1 MFMRRILKNILI
13 LFAHPAFEKS
23 RANKVLVNGLDRM
36 KGVTFHDLYQ
46 VYPDMDIDR
55 LHEQQL
61 LEQHDVIVFHHP
73 FFWYSGP
80 AILKQWQDL
89 VLVHG
94 WAYGHDGNALKG
106 KWLFNA
112 ITTGGPKAFYQIQ
125 GQSNRFSIRQ
135 LLSPFE
141 QTASMCN
148 MRYLPPFVVHGT
160 HSLNEKDMTMYHQ
173 MYHDYLSLFRDDKV
187 DTTLL
192 NKMDYLNEYPL
203 SKNF

>member
-1 MFMRRILKNILI
+1 MRRILKNILI

-23 RANKVLVNGLDRM
+23 RVNKVLVNGLDRM

-46 VYPDMDIDR
+46 NYPDMDIDR

-94 WAYGHDGNALKG
+94 WAYGHEGNALKG
-106 KWLFNA
+106 KWFFNA

-141 QTASMCN
+141 QSASMCN
-148 MRYLPPFVVHGT
+148 MRYTPPFVVHGT
-160 HSLNEKDMTMYHQ
+160 HSLNEKDVTMYRQ
-173 MYHDYLSLFRDDKV
+173 MYHDYLSLIRNNNIDL
-187 DTTLL
+187 TLL
-192 NKMDYLNEYPL
+192 SKMDYLNEYPL
-203 SKNF
+203 SI

>member
-1 MFMRRILKNILI
+1 MKNILV

-23 RANKVLVNGLDRM
+23 RTNKVLVNGLDRM
-36 KGVTFHDLYQ
+36 EGVTFHDLYQ

-61 LEQHDVIVFHHP
+61 LEHHDVIVFHHP

-94 WAYGHDGNALKG
+94 WAYGHEGMALKG
-106 KWLFNA
+106 KWFFNA

-135 LLSPFE
+135 LLCPFE
-141 QTASMCN
+141 QTATMCN
-148 MRYLPPFVVHGT
+148 MRYFPPFVVHGT
-160 HSLNEKDMTMYHQ
+160 HSLNENDMTTHRH
-173 MYHDYLSLFRDDKV
+173 MYHDYLSLFRDDKI
-187 DTTLL
+187 DPMLL
-192 NKMDYLNEYPL
+192 SKMDYLNEYPL
-203 SKNF
+203 SK